1 MRQRRSARSPSTRR
15 PSDRASTDR
24 LPIGRQRTDLESP
37 PASEAVGSAQ
47 EVAFRE
53 RQVDHALRDNRSK
66 LQSPRQ
72 HDGANRLVITPG
84 REHVVVAERPGQ
96 PSACVF
102 HSNGSA
108 IAGSRTQRLDSRARR
123 RRRLT
128 GCTDSQRGEHPV
140 LTRIETVAAIGR
152 LRLGLRRAGLFGAD
166 ARGSG
171 SLSYPLGRR
180 NRVTATYLQQFE
192 SNQIPV
198 DAVAADSPTL
208 LTTLGLS
215 PNATK

>member
-24 LPIGRQRTDLESP
+24 LPIDRQRTDLESP

-72 HDGANRLVITPG
+72 HDCANRLVITPG

-108 IAGSRTQRLDSRARR
+108 IAGSRTQRLDSRAAPA
-123 RRRLT
+123 
-128 GCTDSQRGEHPV
+128 SSH
-140 LTRIETVAAIGR
+140 
-152 LRLGLRRAGLFGAD
+152 GLHRFSTRRASRPDSHRNCRCNWPPTLGTSTS
-166 ARGSG
+166 RSIRRCRSG
-171 SLSYPLGRR
+171 
-180 NRVTATYLQQFE
+180 
-192 SNQIPV
+192 
-198 DAVAADSPTL
+198 AVAVSVTR
-208 LTTLGLS
+208 
-215 PNATK
+215 